1 MFLWLIAMSEE
12 LEEELLVDEKFVQ
25 QTYER
30 VHRELKKA
38 IIGMEH
44 IIQLL
49 FIGLLAGGHILLEGM
64 PGVGKTFLAQNFANV
79 IGATFKRIQMTPDM
93 LPADI
98 IGSYIYDQKEGTFKF
113 KRGPIFANIILA
125 DEINRAPPKTQA
137 ALLEAMEEKTVTVEG
152 VTYPLPK
159 PFLVI
164 ATQNPVELEGTYPLP
179 EAQLSRFMIYIP
191 VEYPNEEEEL
201 QILKLKL
208 KTVKRVLTSQVTSAR
223 TVIEMQ
229 KFLRSKVE
237 VAEPVLM
244 YIRDIVI
251 TIRRDS
257 RVLFGCSPRASI
269 ALMMAARA
277 YALINGRAY
286 VTPDDVKVVAPFI
299 LPHRIFLR
307 PEVELGGV
315 KPRDIL
321 EAALESVPVPEI

>member
-1 MFLWLIAMSEE
+1 MAEE
-12 LEEELLVDEKFVQ
+12 AIREEELLIDEKFVQ

-30 VHRELKKA
+30 VYKELKKA
-38 IIGMEH
+38 IIGMDH
-44 IIQLL
+44 IIKMM
-49 FIGLLAGGHILLEGM
+49 FIGLLVGGHILLEGM

-79 IGATFKRIQMTPDM
+79 IGASFKRIQMTPDM

-159 PFLVI
+159 PFLVM

-179 EAQLSRFMIYIP
+179 EAQLSRFMMYIQ
-191 VEYPNEEEEL
+191 VEYPDEEEEL
-201 QILKLKL
+201 QILKLKMR
-208 KTVKRVLTSQVTSAR
+208 TIKRVLTSQVTSAR

-229 KFLRSKVE
+229 KFIANKVE
-237 VAEPVLM
+237 VEESVLEYM
-244 YIRDIVI
+244 RDIVMA
-251 TIRRDS
+251 IRRDS

-269 ALMMAARA
+269 ALLMCSRAHAAM
-277 YALINGRAY
+277 NGRNY
-286 VTPDDVKVVAPFI
+286 VTPEDVRMVAPYV
-299 LPHRIFLR
+299 LPHRIFLK

-315 KPRDIL
+315 KPYDIMT
-321 EAALESVPVPEI
+321 AALDSVPIPEL

>member
-1 MFLWLIAMSEE
+1 MSEE
-12 LEEELLVDEKFVQ
+12 AIQEEELLIDEKFVQ

-30 VHRELKKA
+30 VYKELKKA
-38 IIGMEH
+38 IIGMDH
-44 IIQLL
+44 IIRMM
-49 FIGLLAGGHILLEGM
+49 FIGLLVGGHILLEGM

-79 IGATFKRIQMTPDM
+79 IGASFKRIQMTPDM

-159 PFLVI
+159 PFLVM

-179 EAQLSRFMIYIP
+179 EAQLSRFMMYLQ
-191 VEYPNEEEEL
+191 VEYPTEEEEL
-201 QILKLKL
+201 RILKLKL
-208 KTVKRVLTSQVTSAR
+208 RTVKRVLTSQVTSAR

-229 KFLRSKVE
+229 KFIETKVE
-237 VAEPVLM
+237 VEESVLEYM
-244 YIRDIVI
+244 RDIVMA
-251 TIRRDS
+251 IRRDS

-269 ALMMAARA
+269 ALLMCSRA
-277 YALINGRAY
+277 NASMNGRAY
-286 VTPDDVKVVAPFI
+286 VTPEDVRAVAPYV
-299 LPHRIFLR
+299 LPHRIFLK

-315 KPRDIL
+315 KPFDIMT
-321 EAALESVPVPEI
+321 AALESVPIPEL

>member
-1 MFLWLIAMSEE
+1 MSEE
-12 LEEELLVDEKFVQ
+12 TMQEEELLIDEKFVQ

-30 VHRELKKA
+30 VYKELKKA
-38 IIGMEH
+38 IIGMDH
-44 IIQLL
+44 IIRMM
-49 FIGLLAGGHILLEGM
+49 FIGLLVGGHILLEGM

-79 IGATFKRIQMTPDM
+79 IGASFKRIQMTPDM

-152 VTYPLPK
+152 VTYPLPR
-159 PFLVI
+159 PFLVM

-179 EAQLSRFMIYIP
+179 EAQLSRFMMYLQ
-191 VEYPNEEEEL
+191 VEYPTEEEEL
-201 QILKLKL
+201 KILKLKL
-208 KTVKRVLTSQVTSAR
+208 RTVKRVLTSQVTSAR

-229 KFLRSKVE
+229 KFIETKVE
-237 VAEPVLM
+237 VEESVLEYM
-244 YIRDIVI
+244 RDIVMA
-251 TIRRDS
+251 IRRDS

-269 ALMMAARA
+269 ALLMCSRA
-277 YALINGRAY
+277 NATMEGRAY
-286 VTPDDVKVVAPFI
+286 VTPEDVRAVAPYV
-299 LPHRIFLR
+299 LPHRIFLK

-315 KPRDIL
+315 KPFDIMT
-321 EAALESVPVPEI
+321 AALESVPIPEL

>member
-1 MFLWLIAMSEE
+1 MSEE
-12 LEEELLVDEKFVQ
+12 AIQEEELLIDEKFVQ

-30 VHRELKKA
+30 VYKELKKA
-38 IIGMEH
+38 IIGMDH
-44 IIQLL
+44 IIRMM
-49 FIGLLAGGHILLEGM
+49 FIGLLVGGHILLEGM

-79 IGATFKRIQMTPDM
+79 IGASFKRIQMTPDM

-159 PFLVI
+159 PFLVM

-179 EAQLSRFMIYIP
+179 EAQLSRFMMYLQ
-191 VEYPNEEEEL
+191 VEYPTEEEEL
-201 QILKLKL
+201 RILKLKL
-208 KTVKRVLTSQVTSAR
+208 RTIKRVLTSQVTSAR

-229 KFLRSKVE
+229 KFIETKVE
-237 VAEPVLM
+237 VEESVLEYM
-244 YIRDIVI
+244 RDIVMA
-251 TIRRDS
+251 IRRDS

-269 ALMMAARA
+269 ALLMCSRA
-277 YALINGRAY
+277 NASMNGRAY
-286 VTPDDVKVVAPFI
+286 VTPEDVRAVAPYV
-299 LPHRIFLR
+299 LPHRIFLK

-315 KPRDIL
+315 KPFDIMT
-321 EAALESVPVPEI
+321 AALESVPIPEL